1 LEDDDGALDVLLDGA
16 LAFLGCSAFT
26 TGSDP
31 SSESDSEL
39 EDDDSALNAFFT
51 SAVELKPDAF
61 FTTVDS
67 ESELEPFL
75 FLTTALSESSELD
88 SDDAGEM

>member
-1 LEDDDGALDVLLDGA
+1 MEDDDGALDVLLDGA
-16 LAFLGCSAFT
+16 LAFLGCGAFT

-39 EDDDSALNAFFT
+39 EDDDSALSVFFPT
-51 SAVELKPDAF
+51 VVELKPDAF

-67 ESELEPFL
+67 ESE
-75 FLTTALSESSELD
+75 SSELN